1 MSVIRPIKAAV
12 STAALVFCLSVCAL
26 AVGLILAGATKSHAS
41 EVKLSAGLGQSV
53 IPTEGG
59 KVYLRLNLKAL
70 AHQRNS
76 EDRPPINVGLVLDRS
91 GSMRGKRIE
100 AAKEA
105 ARMALSRLGQDDTV
119 ALVAYNHNVEV
130 LQPARR
136 AISHDVFTSAINRLK
151 ADGRT
156 ALFAG
161 VTEGGRQV
169 ERYLKSR
176 QVNRVILMSDGLANV
191 GPSSPAALSKL
202 GQELGGKGISVTTI
216 GLGLGYNEDL
226 MQKLALASDGNH
238 AFAETPDD
246 LIRIFNSEFGDALSI
261 AAQDIEIIIEV
272 RAGFKPVRILGRQGK
287 IDGSRIK
294 LKFNQLTALN
304 ERYVIVE
311 LDAAPSAPATDI
323 DVASVETQYLD
334 LQSGDRRSANARV
347 HVSISAEKSKQEASI
362 DKEVMSEITTQ
373 IATERSEKAVSLRD
387 KGDLDGA
394 RQLLQENAK
403 YIGRMRE
410 GYASGAAP
418 ASAKALKELEELE
431 QQNVTAADNL
441 DADNW
446 SKQRKAM
453 RYQQHKAK
461 TRQSF

>member
-26 AVGLILAGATKSHAS
+26 ALGLILAGASKSHAS

-53 IPTEGG
+53 ISTDGG

-70 AHQRNS
+70 AHQQS

-91 GSMRGKRIE
+91 GSMRGKRMA

-105 ARMALSRLGQDDTV
+105 ARMALSRLGHGDV
-119 ALVAYNHNVEV
+119 VSLVAYNHNVEV

-136 AISHDVFTSAINRLK
+136 SISHDVFTSAINRLN

-156 ALFAG
+156 ALYAG
-161 VTEGGRQV
+161 VKEGGRQV
-169 ERYLKSR
+169 ERFLTNR

-191 GPSSPAALSKL
+191 GPSSPAELAKL
-202 GQELGGKGISVTTI
+202 GQELGSKGISVTTI

-261 AAQDIEIIIEV
+261 AAKDIEIIIEV
-272 RAGFKPVRILGRQGK
+272 RAGFKPVRILGRQGE
-287 IDGSRIK
+287 IDGSRVK
-294 LKFNQLTALN
+294 LRFNQLTALN

-311 LDAAPSAPATDI
+311 LDAAASAPSSDI
-323 DVASVETQYLD
+323 DVANVETNYLD
-334 LQSGDRRSANARV
+334 LQNGSRRTASARV
-347 HVSISAEKSKQEASI
+347 QVSVSAEKAKQEASV

-373 IATERSEKAVSLRD
+373 IATERSEKAVELRD

-394 RQLLQENAK
+394 KKLLRENAQ
-403 YIGRMRE
+403 YIGRAAA
-410 GYASGAAP
+410 GLASGEAP
-418 ASAKALKELEELE
+418 ASPKAIKELEELK
-431 QQNVTAADNL
+431 QQNTTAAENL

-446 SKQRKAM
+446 GKQRKAM